1 MRKVLLAT
9 TALVAMSV
17 TAASADITISGSY
30 RYQYAIENEAANAS
44 SSDGNVT
51 IKASTTADNGITYT
65 VVQNNG
71 IHTGS
76 VEDAYLQMSGDFGTI
91 FLGET
96 DSALD
101 RVDGITADN
110 QAYKRFGNG
119 TTAAPS
125 IASQA
130 IGVGSEANATVN
142 FISPSMNGF
151 QVVGSSDDTD
161 GESGFGIGYSN
172 DLASVIY
179 QAKGGGGTEE
189 TMVAAGIS
197 VAGFGVNVSS
207 KESTTGST
215 KTTSDGIAVSYS
227 INGINLVAE
236 SARGT
241 VGARKDKYTN
251 IGATYS
257 VAPGVTAAVE
267 AFDDDT
273 NNLKTS
279 GTFLSL
285 NVSF

>member
-51 IKASTTADNGITYT
+51 IKASSTADNGITYT

-71 IHTGS
+71 IHTGD
-76 VEDAYLQMSGDFGTI
+76 VEDAYLEMSGDFGTI

-151 QVVGSSDDTD
+151 QVVGSSDDTA

-236 SARGT
+236 SSRGS

-273 NNLKTS
+273 DNVKTS

>member
-30 RYQYAIENEAANAS
+30 RYQYAIENEAANVS

-71 IHTGS
+71 IHTGD
-76 VEDAYLQMSGDFGTI
+76 VEDAYLEMKGDFGTI

-130 IGVGSEANATVN
+130 ISVGDEANATVN

-151 QVVGSSDDTD
+151 QVVGSSDDTA

>member
-30 RYQYAIENEAANAS
+30 RYQYAIENEDANAS

-71 IHTGS
+71 IHTGD
-76 VEDAYLQMSGDFGTI
+76 VEDAYLEMSGDFGTI

>member
-51 IKASTTADNGITYT
+51 IKASSTADNGITYT

-71 IHTGS
+71 IHTGD
-76 VEDAYLQMSGDFGTI
+76 VEDAYLEMSGDFGTI

-151 QVVGSSDDTD
+151 QVVGSSDDTA

-273 NNLKTS
+273 NNTKTS

>member
-71 IHTGS
+71 IHTGD

-151 QVVGSSDDTD
+151 QVVGSSDDTA

>member
-71 IHTGS
+71 IHTGD

-119 TTAAPS
+119 TSAAPS

-130 IGVGSEANATVN
+130 ILVGDEGNATVN

-151 QVVGSSDDTD
+151 QVVGSSDDTA

>member
-30 RYQYAIENEAANAS
+30 RYQYAIENEAANVS

-91 FLGET
+91 FLGQT

-151 QVVGSSDDTD
+151 QVVGSSDDTA

-273 NNLKTS
+273 NNTKTS

>member
-30 RYQYAIENEAANAS
+30 RYQYAIENEDANAS

-71 IHTGS
+71 IHTGD
-76 VEDAYLQMSGDFGTI
+76 VEDAYLEMSGDFGTI

-151 QVVGSSDDTD
+151 QVVGSSDDTA

-241 VGARKDKYTN
+241 VGSRKDKYTN

-273 NNLKTS
+273 NNTKTS

>member
-71 IHTGS
+71 IHTGD
-76 VEDAYLQMSGDFGTI
+76 VEDAYLEMSGDFGTI

-130 IGVGSEANATVN
+130 ISVGDEANATVN

-236 SARGT
+236 SARGS

-273 NNLKTS
+273 NDTKTS

>member
-71 IHTGS
+71 IHTGD
-76 VEDAYLQMSGDFGTI
+76 VEDAYLEMSGDFGTI

-151 QVVGSSDDTD
+151 QVVGSSDDTA

-236 SARGT
+236 SSRGS

>member
-30 RYQYAIENEAANAS
+30 RYQYAIENEAANVS

-71 IHTGS
+71 IHTGD
-76 VEDAYLQMSGDFGTI
+76 VEDAYLEMSGDFGTI
-91 FLGET
+91 FLGQT

-151 QVVGSSDDTD
+151 QVVGSSDDTA

-273 NNLKTS
+273 NNTKTS

>member
-51 IKASTTADNGITYT
+51 IKASSTADNGITYT

-76 VEDAYLQMSGDFGTI
+76 VEDAYLEMSGDFGTI
-91 FLGET
+91 FLGQT

-151 QVVGSSDDTD
+151 QVVGSSDDTA

-273 NNLKTS
+273 DNVKTS

>member
-71 IHTGS
+71 IHTGD
-76 VEDAYLQMSGDFGTI
+76 VEDAYLEMSGDFGTI

-236 SARGT
+236 SSRGS

>member
-30 RYQYAIENEAANAS
+30 RYQYAIENEAANVS

-71 IHTGS
+71 IHTGD
-76 VEDAYLQMSGDFGTI
+76 VEDAYLEMKGDFGTI

>member
-71 IHTGS
+71 IHTGD
-76 VEDAYLQMSGDFGTI
+76 VEDAYLEMSGDFGTI
-91 FLGET
+91 FLGQT

-151 QVVGSSDDTD
+151 QVVGSSDDTA

-273 NNLKTS
+273 NNTKTS

>member
-51 IKASTTADNGITYT
+51 IKASSTADNGITYT

-71 IHTGS
+71 IHTGD
-76 VEDAYLQMSGDFGTI
+76 VEDAYLEMSGDFGTI
-91 FLGET
+91 FLGQT

-151 QVVGSSDDTD
+151 QVVGSSDDTA

-273 NNLKTS
+273 NNTKTS

>member
-30 RYQYAIENEAANAS
+30 RYQYAIENEAANVS

-71 IHTGS
+71 IHTGD
-76 VEDAYLQMSGDFGTI
+76 VEDAYLEMKGDFGTI

-110 QAYKRFGNG
+110 QAYKRYGNG

-151 QVVGSSDDTD
+151 QVVGSSDDTA

>member
-71 IHTGS
+71 IHTGD
-76 VEDAYLQMSGDFGTI
+76 VEDAYLEMKGDFGTI

-130 IGVGSEANATVN
+130 ITVGSEANATVN

-151 QVVGSSDDTD
+151 QVVGSSDDTA

>member
-51 IKASTTADNGITYT
+51 IKASSTADNGITYT

-71 IHTGS
+71 IHTGD
-76 VEDAYLQMSGDFGTI
+76 VEDAYLEMSGDFGTI
-91 FLGET
+91 FLGQT

>member
-30 RYQYAIENEAANAS
+30 RYQYAIENEDANAS

-71 IHTGS
+71 IHTGD
-76 VEDAYLQMSGDFGTI
+76 VEDAYLEMSGDFGTI

-130 IGVGSEANATVN
+130 ISVGDEANATVN

-236 SARGT
+236 SSRGS

>member
-71 IHTGS
+71 IHTGD
-76 VEDAYLQMSGDFGTI
+76 VEDAYLEMSGDFGTI

-151 QVVGSSDDTD
+151 QVVGSSDDTA

-241 VGARKDKYTN
+241 VGSRKDKYTN

-273 NNLKTS
+273 NNTKTS

>member
-30 RYQYAIENEAANAS
+30 RYQYAIENEAANVS

-71 IHTGS
+71 IHTGD

>member
-51 IKASTTADNGITYT
+51 IKASSTADNGITYT

-71 IHTGS
+71 IHTGD
-76 VEDAYLQMSGDFGTI
+76 VEDAYLEMSGDFGTI
-91 FLGET
+91 FLGQT

-119 TTAAPS
+119 TTDAPS

-130 IGVGSEANATVN
+130 ILVGDEGNATVN

-151 QVVGSSDDTD
+151 QVVGSSDDTA

-273 NNLKTS
+273 NNTKTS

>member
-1 MRKVLLAT
+1 
-9 TALVAMSV
+9 
-17 TAASADITISGSY
+17 
-30 RYQYAIENEAANAS
+30 
-44 SSDGNVT
+44 
-51 IKASTTADNGITYT
+51 
-65 VVQNNG
+65 
-71 IHTGS
+71 
-76 VEDAYLQMSGDFGTI
+76 
-91 FLGET
+91 
-96 DSALD
+96 
-101 RVDGITADN
+101 VDGITADN

-151 QVVGSSDDTD
+151 QVVGSSDDTA

-273 NNLKTS
+273 NNTKTS

>member
-30 RYQYAIENEAANAS
+30 RYQYAIENEDANAS

-71 IHTGS
+71 IHTGD
-76 VEDAYLQMSGDFGTI
+76 VEDAYLEMSGDFGTI

-125 IASQA
+125 IASQT
-130 IGVGSEANATVN
+130 ISVGSEANATVN

-151 QVVGSSDDTD
+151 QVVGSSDDTA

-241 VGARKDKYTN
+241 VGSRKDKYTN

-273 NNLKTS
+273 NNTKTS

>member
-30 RYQYAIENEAANAS
+30 RYQYAIENEAANVS

-71 IHTGS
+71 IHTGD

-119 TTAAPS
+119 TTDAPS

-130 IGVGSEANATVN
+130 ILVGDEGNATVN

-151 QVVGSSDDTD
+151 QVVGSSDDTA

>member
-51 IKASTTADNGITYT
+51 IKASSTADNGITYT

-71 IHTGS
+71 IHTGD
-76 VEDAYLQMSGDFGTI
+76 VEDAYLEMSGDFGTI

-151 QVVGSSDDTD
+151 QVVGSSDDTA

-236 SARGT
+236 SSRGS

-273 NNLKTS
+273 NNTKTS